1 MAYAHGLYFKSR
13 FSRVFLRSHLHDI
26 NINTPKISIQSYCT
40 QDLGPILCRAKFKI
54 IHSFQQNWKI
64 FVLDDKYLIP
74 TTGYKWGGRHNAKT
88 GPFYFHI
95 QIFFWFGYLTS
106 IYKTQPLWQTIPC
119 YQPCWILNVGKN
131 GRLVSYIHFA
141 EPTMDIF

>member
-1 MAYAHGLYFKSR
+1 MAYVHGLYFKSR

-74 TTGYKWGGRHNAKT
+74 TTGYKWGGGRHNAKT
-88 GPFYFHI
+88 GPFYFRT
-95 QIFFWFGYLTS
+95 QNFFGLDIWHLFIRHSL
-106 IYKTQPLWQTIPC
+106 C
-119 YQPCWILNVGKN
+119 D
-131 GRLVSYIHFA
+131 RLSHVTNHVEY
-141 EPTMDIF
+141 